1 MVHAVPQGPVGPA
14 AGAADELA
22 ALVQGEHVAAD
33 AGELPT
39 DEVAVL
45 ATPGQVET
53 EGVHEGGADDEQP
66 QLIGQ
71 GLKASDLPD
80 VGSAPPNGVD
90 EVEGRAGGHAI
101 GYPVRQNDRGGKA
114 AAEGHRKGVKIQYGH
129 YPSTSIWNAS
139 GMVIQSMK
147 RSICLLQ

>member
-22 ALVQGEHVAAD
+22 ALVQGEHVAAN

-45 ATPGQVET
+45 ATPGQVEA

-66 QLIGQ
+66 QLVTE
-71 GLKASDLPD
+71 GLKVGDKYVSNGITKLSDQMEIVPIT
-80 VGSAPPNGVD
+80 P
-90 EVEGRAGGHAI
+90 ER
-101 GYPVRQNDRGGKA
+101 YQQ
-114 AAEGHRKGVKIQYGH
+114 KIQEQAKAMSAGD
-129 YPSTSIWNAS
+129 IVGA
-139 GMVIQSMK
+139 MK
-147 RSICLLQ
+147 K